1 MTEYPTWRL
10 SVFLLFPQ
18 ITEST
23 TWLNTPVRFS
33 LLMPTH
39 SVELD
44 TRELILLMELTSEAI
59 DDGRYPYAEEHTL
72 RRMHE
77 KAERALGFEPP
88 SQPIKEEE
96 SRDGTDR
103 DSSGEVPS
111 DSEIFYRGPS
121 LTDLLEDSDDSEK
134 FQ

>member
-1 MTEYPTWRL
+1 MTKCPTWRL

-23 TWLNTPVRFS
+23 TGLNTPVRFS

-88 SQPIKEEE
+88 SQPIEEE
-96 SRDGTDR
+96 GSRDRANR
-103 DSSGEVPS
+103 DPDGEEPS

-134 FQ
+134 FL